1 LNLDLLPQDILD
13 IACEGYQE
21 VTGDFSRFTGLKIL
35 SFFYI
40 DKINTLWHLP
50 ESLEHFALQLDL
62 YSRNFHVGNLIFGTG
77 IQCID
82 FVDCSVPD
90 VELFNLVQ
98 DLTTRAPDFKTIYID
113 HGGDHSPELKPYFEK
128 GYLTHCKLGI

>member
-1 LNLDLLPQDILD
+1 M
-13 IACEGYQE
+13 
-21 VTGDFSRFTGLKIL
+21 TGDFSRFTGLKIL

-82 FVDCSVPD
+82 FVDCSVFD
-90 VELFNLVQ
+90 VGLFNLVQ